1 MLAFSFGSL
10 LYLSFGALLLLI
22 VILFILL
29 RIKSQLIFDVY
40 PSKGIFY
47 GLKYTISW
55 LILRYA
61 REHFY
66 HSIMQH
72 HFVKI
77 SSREEKSEEK
87 ANNNITSEVGD
98 NFDYLAHLERPQFLS
113 KHPEWYDVVS
123 IMATSKLGEKLLVTM
138 ERRHRGI
145 IKACLYIWLPGYGL
159 LSSTNLPDMLYFTTD
174 GNTESVAFKAGGLYL
189 RPIKPM
195 CQWYLNY
202 EGILVS
208 NKDQTPYQINLNM
221 EFKSNGSFFYYNRDL
236 SSEVI
241 ADSIARES
249 WNQRFYAM
257 LKNIGK
263 ILEKRMHYEQSGAL
277 KGFIKITAIADDAR
291 DSNDSLNSNKV
302 GTTLE
307 VKELQMQAVRDHS
320 FGTERCLSSINRYVY
335 IALFLEDGTNILVG
349 NLSQP
354 NFFLSSLK
362 VGFVNTPDGI
372 YSPITSCNFELYSY
386 GERGTPSNYQNF
398 IIETVADRKY
408 FIQINAEKT
417 VERFM
422 GSNWEAK
429 IYNQFVSCCVNGKP
443 GHGIT
448 EYLYRYQGGRPAQYR
463 KNDPKWFQKLL
474 DEKTKDCNNE
484 FATSF

>member
-320 FGTERCLSSINRYVY
+320 FGTER
-335 IALFLEDGTNILVG
+335 
-349 NLSQP
+349 
-354 NFFLSSLK
+354 
-362 VGFVNTPDGI
+362 
-372 YSPITSCNFELYSY
+372 
-386 GERGTPSNYQNF
+386 
-398 IIETVADRKY
+398 
-408 FIQINAEKT
+408 
-417 VERFM
+417 
-422 GSNWEAK
+422 
-429 IYNQFVSCCVNGKP
+429 
-443 GHGIT
+443 
-448 EYLYRYQGGRPAQYR
+448 
-463 KNDPKWFQKLL
+463 
-474 DEKTKDCNNE
+474 
-484 FATSF
+484 